1 MDRGIGK
8 SAKGFNQL
16 LSFQLGGF
24 LWRLA
29 LYHLGEA
36 GSGGNRGYAP
46 LGSEADLSDAP
57 VDQLHSQ
64 LHNVATDGMLQ
75 TNLRIRIRQ
84 IAHVAGVL
92 KMVED
97 GFRVAHAAYN
107 LGHFP
112 PSMRPFCGFSPWKCL
127 DFG

>member
-1 MDRGIGK
+1 MGGGIGK
-8 SAKGFNQL
+8 SAEGFNQL

-24 LWRLA
+24 LWRPA

-36 GSGGNRGYAP
+36 GSGGNGGYAP

-57 VDQLHSQ
+57 VEQLHSQ
-64 LHNVATDGMLQ
+64 LHNVATDRMLQ

-84 IAHVAGVL
+84 ITHVAGVL
-92 KMVED
+92 KVVED
-97 GFRVAHAAYN
+97 GFRVAHAPYN

-112 PSMRPFCGFSPWKCL
+112 STHAAVLRFFPIELFRF
-127 DFG
+127 